1 MRGLWF
7 ISGCICV
14 ATGAVGII
22 LPLLPTVPFL
32 LLAALCFA
40 KSSDTAHNWL
50 ITHKAFGPPIQDWYQ
65 SGAIRRPAKV
75 MATCCILAAFTVSLA
90 LGVRW
95 WALSLQAIV
104 LLCISIFIWSRP
116 EV

>member
-1 MRGLWF
+1 MRIVWF
-7 ISGCICV
+7 ISGCVSLALGTI
-14 ATGAVGII
+14 GIV

-40 KSSDTAHNWL
+40 KSSDRTHQWL
-50 ITHKAFGPPIQDWYQ
+50 INHRIFGPPIQDWQQ
-65 SGAIRRPAKV
+65 SGTIRRPAKIL
-75 MATCCILAAFTVSLA
+75 ATLSILAAFIISLF
-90 LGVRW
+90 LGIAW

-104 LLCISIFIWSRP
+104 LTCVSIFIWSRP